1 MSQWHPLRE
10 IAGVPREILNVFGS
24 VPPVPLLVTP
34 PSPPRFGGSLRGT
47 PVAGAASWPSPWV
60 PLVGALLSAA
70 GAGLQALLGGS
81 RLLRGLA
88 RTRALP
94 LPHVSAPRVC
104 LCVPPLRPP
113 PSRRGASPSPFYL
126 FPQALG
132 RGRLWPLAA
141 TAAVAEL
148 GVLLGSLDLLA
159 PVLSVCGD
167 KP

>member
-1 MSQWHPLRE
+1 M
-10 IAGVPREILNVFGS
+10 
-24 VPPVPLLVTP
+24 
-34 PSPPRFGGSLRGT
+34 
-47 PVAGAASWPSPWV
+47 
-60 PLVGALLSAA
+60 SAA

-104 LCVPPLRPP
+104 PCPPLCPP
-113 PSRRGASPSPFYL
+113 CRGVSPSPFYL
-126 FPQALG
+126 FFFPQALG

>member
-1 MSQWHPLRE
+1 M
-10 IAGVPREILNVFGS
+10 
-24 VPPVPLLVTP
+24 
-34 PSPPRFGGSLRGT
+34 
-47 PVAGAASWPSPWV
+47 
-60 PLVGALLSAA
+60 SAA

-94 LPHVSAPRVC
+94 LPHVSAPRVR
-104 LCVPPLRPP
+104 LCVLLCPLTLC
-113 PSRRGASPSPFYL
+113 RGVSPSPFYL
-126 FPQALG
+126 FFPQALG